1 MTAAV
6 WGEGAGLS
14 LAERVRQAAAPA
26 TALAG
31 GEAGQ
36 VLPVDPALARL
47 LPGGGL
53 RRGSTVAVEGS
64 ASLLFAVLAEAS
76 KAGSWCAVVGVP
88 GLGAVAA
95 AEAGV
100 ATERLALVPRP
111 GTDLAGVVAALVDGM
126 DVVVVGGTA
135 RLSAADGRR
144 LAARARQRG
153 AVLMPYGPWHGA
165 DLELS
170 CAGGRWRGL
179 GTGHGH
185 LRSREVTVQARGRGA
200 ASRPRTTRVLLPA
213 PTGELT
219 PAAVLAPAAV
229 PSGGA
234 VGRVPAPRGPVH
246 IVGTVGP
253 DRPVGAVGSGRQVG
267 PGRPVG
273 SGRPVVPAERA
284 GPAEPVPAKAG

>member
-31 GEAGQ
+31 REAEQ
-36 VLPVDPALARL
+36 VLPVDPTLARL
-47 LPGGGL
+47 LPWGGL

-76 KAGSWCAVVGVP
+76 RAGSWCAVVGVP
-88 GLGAVAA
+88 SLGAVAA

-100 ATERLALVPRP
+100 ATERLALVPHP
-111 GTDLAGVVAALVDGM
+111 GTDVAGVVAALVDGM

-135 RLSAADGRR
+135 RFSAADVRR

-170 CAGGRWRGL
+170 CAEGRWHGL
-179 GTGHGH
+179 GAGHGH
-185 LRSREVTVQARGRGA
+185 LRSREVTVRARGRGA
-200 ASRPRTTRVLLPA
+200 ASRPRTARVLLPA
-213 PTGELT
+213 PTGEL
-219 PAAVLAPAAV
+219 APAAV
-229 PSGGA
+229 PSGGRT
-234 VGRVPAPRGPVH
+234 GRVPGPRGPVR
-246 IVGTVGP
+246 VVGP
-253 DRPVGAVGSGRQVG
+253 VTRPVGAVGAVGPVPAVGPSPGPVPG
-267 PGRPVG
+267 PGR
-273 SGRPVVPAERA
+273 RA
-284 GPAEPVPAKAG
+284 GPVGPLPAKAG